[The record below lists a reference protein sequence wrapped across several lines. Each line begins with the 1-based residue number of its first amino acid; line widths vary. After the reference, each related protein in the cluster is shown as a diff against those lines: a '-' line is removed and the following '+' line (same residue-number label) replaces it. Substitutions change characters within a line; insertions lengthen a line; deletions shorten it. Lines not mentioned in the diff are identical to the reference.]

1 MDSANFRSLYP
12 ISRRKGIYLFEEG
25 KKFLNFSSND
35 YLNIGTNQALT
46 KEFLTFLLEKELYGE
61 ALFSSSSSRLLSG
74 NSAAF
79 TRLEKTLAKWYKKE
93 AALLFNSGYQA
104 NMGIISGLMQKGD
117 AVFSDK
123 LNHNSIVAGMLHAE
137 SKFYRYKH
145 LDYNHLEDLLKKY
158 RSLHKKALLVTESV
172 FSMDGDK
179 ADLSA
184 LITLKEKYACIILLD
199 EAHGVGVYGK
209 NACGL
214 CTEDETILPKID
226 IVMSAMGKALGSHG
240 AFCTANAE
248 IIQTLINKA
257 PTFIFSTAQAP
268 IQILWS
274 EFILTR
280 HFDFL
285 LSQQQKLHR
294 LMQACGLSSHIVPH
308 IVGESKDCVNMS
320 AYLKEQGF
328 YVLPVRP
335 PTVPQHT
342 ARLRLSFCADMQKEH
357 VDALFR
363 AIHSFPNKENMQCN
377 ANG

>member
-12 ISRRKGIYLFEEG
+12 ISRREGIHIFEEG
-25 KKFLNFSSND
+25 KKYINFSSND
-35 YLNIGTNQALT
+35 YLNIGTNQALA
-46 KEFLTFLLEKELYGE
+46 KEFLTFLLAENLYGE

-74 NSAAF
+74 NSAVF
-79 TRLEKTLAKWYKKE
+79 TRLEKTLAAWYKKE

-104 NMGIISGLMQKGD
+104 NLGIIAGLAQKGD
-117 AVFSDK
+117 AIFSDK
-123 LNHNSIVAGMLHAE
+123 LNHNSIVAGMLQAE

-158 RSLHKKALLVTESV
+158 RSLHKKALLISESV

-179 ADLSA
+179 ADLNA
-184 LITLKEKYACIILLD
+184 LITLKEKYACILLLD
-199 EAHGVGVYGK
+199 EAHGVGVYGR

-214 CTEDETILPKID
+214 CTEDEALLPKID

-240 AFCTANAE
+240 AFCTADNE
-248 IIQTLINKA
+248 IIRRLINKA
-257 PTFIFSTAQAP
+257 PAFIFSTAAAP
-268 IQILWS
+268 VQILWS

-285 LSQQQKLHR
+285 LSQQQKLHS
-294 LMQACGLSSHIVPH
+294 LMKACGFSSHIVPH
-308 IVGESKDCVNMS
+308 IVGESADCVNMA
-320 AYLKEQGF
+320 AYLKKQGY

-335 PTVPQHT
+335 PTVPEHT
-342 ARLRLSFCADMQKEH
+342 ARLRLSLCADMQKEH
-357 VDALFR
+357 IDSLFN
-363 AIHSFPNKENMQCN
+363 AIQNYQSKENPPCS